1 MKPARTSKPPGKTSR
16 GKSLTGV
23 LGQGERLKA
32 LVDESVEAL
41 ASVNTSLNREVPG
54 REEAPRIARA
64 VRRNEAIEGKV
75 QEAAEQISAMNKAL
89 EQEVTSR
96 HELEE
101 KLVTVTRAEEVARHA
116 AFHDPLTDMPN
127 RALFDDRLEHGLA
140 QSTRHGRA
148 LAVMYIDLD
157 NFKAI
162 NDVHGH
168 DAGDAVLKAIAD
180 RLKGRTRRDD
190 TVSRY
195 GGDEFL
201 YLLMDMGGQQEI
213 SLIADKLLDELR
225 KPIPA
230 GTGTLIVNP
239 SIGIAIYPKDGTAAS
254 DLIKSADKAM
264 YEAKQGKSGY
274 AFAP

>member
-1 MKPARTSKPPGKTSR
+1 MTSR
-16 GKSLTGV
+16 GKSLARV
-23 LGQGERLKA
+23 LGQGERVKA

-41 ASVNTSLNREVPG
+41 ASVNTSLNQELPG

-64 VRRNEAIEGKV
+64 VRKNEAIEGKV
-75 QEAAEQISAMNKAL
+75 QEAAEKISVMNKAL
-89 EQEVTSR
+89 ELEVTSR

-101 KLVTVTRAEEVARHA
+101 QLVTVTRAEEAARHA
-116 AFHDPLTDMPN
+116 ALHDPLTDLPN
-127 RALFDDRLEHGLA
+127 RALFDDRLEHGLSQA
-140 QSTRHGRA
+140 RRHGRA

-157 NFKAI
+157 AFKEI

-168 DAGDAVLKAIAD
+168 DVGDAVLKAIAD
-180 RLKGRTRRDD
+180 RLKARTRRDD

-201 YLLMDMGGQQEI
+201 YLLMDMGGPQDI
-213 SLIADKLLDELR
+213 PLIADKLLNELR
-225 KPIPA
+225 MPIPA

-239 SIGIAIYPKDGTAAS
+239 SIGIAIHPKDGTDAS

-264 YEAKQGKSGY
+264 YEAKRSKSGY
-274 AFAP
+274 ALAP